1 MKKSVLLIF
10 TILITVKGFANKSD
24 TTAVHQQCLIIAS
37 YGDSILRGS
46 SDSSRSYH
54 NEKFL
59 SAMDSLLKDPASFDY
74 SFASLKNLSALK
86 ADDDHFRIYTW
97 MLPTARG
104 MKYNYYGFVQVY
116 NEEKKKFRIYKL
128 KEKDYPVNETTEF
141 IKTADSTWYG
151 ALYYKVI
158 HKRYDKKDQ
167 YVLLGWKGK
176 DKFSTR
182 KVIDVI
188 NITATKVEFGKP
200 VFKGPG
206 KIKSRVILE
215 YNASANVS
223 LKYYE
228 DKKMIIYDHLS
239 SSDPRPE
246 SKGVYATY
254 GPDLTYNGLRFKDG
268 IWLLESDIQIG
279 NETTPEVKEVE
290 LNKDLRIQ
298 RKE

>member
-1 MKKSVLLIF
+1 MKKIFLIVFAVLISVNC
-10 TILITVKGFANKSD
+10 FAGKAD
-24 TTAVHQQCLIIAS
+24 TTSIHQQCVLFS
-37 YGDSILRGS
+37 TYGDSILRGT
-46 SDSSRSYH
+46 SDSVRILY
-54 NEKFL
+54 NEKFQI
-59 SAMDSLLKDPASFDY
+59 AVDSLLKDPASFDY
-74 SFASLKNLSALK
+74 SFTSLKNLSTLK
-86 ADDDHFRIYTW
+86 SEDDRFRIYTW
-97 MLPTARG
+97 MLPTQRG
-104 MKYNYYGFVQVY
+104 MKYNYFGFVQVY

-128 KEKDYPVNETTEF
+128 KEKDYPLNETTEF

-151 ALYYKVI
+151 ALYYKMI
-158 HKRYDKKDQ
+158 HKRHDKKDQ

-188 NITATKVEFGKP
+188 NISVTKVEFGKP

-268 IWLLESDIQIG
+268 IWLLESDVQVG